1 MFAAKEVLLCGGRDK
16 GVIKYEFSFNTRSYG
31 KITSP

>member
-1 MFAAKEVLLCGGRDK
+1 MLAAKEVLLCGGHDR
-16 GVIKYEFSFNTRSYG
+16 GVVKYGFSFNKRSYR